1 MPDEP
6 VAMSMSPEVTI
17 LMALHNAGPYLQPQ
31 LHSLTAQTMTDWSLI
46 VGDDGAT
53 DGSAARVGDFARQN
67 PLYQVQII
75 PGPRRG
81 FAQNFLA
88 LLRAAGPDVPHVALA
103 DHDDVWLPEKLTRA
117 LTRIRQEGAAVPVL
131 YCART
136 MICDAELTPIGPSP
150 IWSRPFSFANA
161 LVQNVAAGNTIV
173 LNRPALDLVQ
183 AAAAAADH
191 AGITAHDWWLYQLII
206 GAGGRVVR
214 DDRPV
219 LLYRQHARNL
229 MGRNDTLRSA
239 LVRIYEI
246 RRGVFRDW
254 IDRNI
259 AALQACEDLLTPE
272 NARLLTEF
280 ATMRRLPG
288 AWSRLRAL
296 RRLGLYRQTRLAGL
310 AVCLAAWRGLL

>member
-1 MPDEP
+1 
-6 VAMSMSPEVTI
+6 MSMSPEVTI

-31 LHSLTAQTMTDWSLI
+31 LHSMLQQTMTGWSLL

-53 DGSAARVGDFARQN
+53 DGSVVQVEAFARQN
-67 PLYQVQII
+67 PQHSVQIL

-88 LLRAAGPDVPHVALA
+88 LLRAAGPDVPYVALA
-103 DHDDVWLPEKLTRA
+103 DHDDVWLPEKLTQA
-117 LTRIRQEGAAVPVL
+117 VARIRQEGGAVPVL

-136 MICDAELTPIGPSP
+136 MICDAALTKIGPSP
-150 IWSRPFSFANA
+150 IWPRPFSFANA

-183 AAAAAADH
+183 KAAAAADH
-191 AGITAHDWWLYQLII
+191 AGIIAHDWWLYQLII

-239 LVRIYEI
+239 LVRSREI

-254 IDRNI
+254 IGRNI
-259 AALQACEDLLTPE
+259 AALAACESLLTPE
-272 NARLLTEF
+272 NARLLREF
-280 ATMRRLPG
+280 AAMRQLPG
-288 AWSRLRAL
+288 AWARVRAL

-310 AVCLAAWRGLL
+310 AVWLAAWRGLL